1 MKENKVVRYDRN
13 KNKVMVNVTQVGDI
27 LDGEQVI
34 GTTDNLHKQEYIPEA
49 MQRIYVGITQQI
61 IQGEKQLKEVK
72 LRQATNHLKFDY
84 DELVE
89 LKQKI
94 AELKTLDQM
103 EQDKEGLKNIEESIK
118 RLKKDALQLKP
129 VIQKLRKTK

>member
-13 KNKVMVNVTQVGDI
+13 KNKVVVNVTQVGDI
-27 LDGEQVI
+27 LDGERVI
-34 GTTDNLHKQEYIPEA
+34 GHTDNKFFQEYNPAE
-49 MQRIYVGITQQI
+49 MQRIYAGITQQI
-61 IQGEKQLKEVK
+61 VQGEKQLKDAK

-89 LKQKI
+89 LKQKM

-103 EQDKEGLKNIEESIK
+103 EQDKEGIKNIQENIK

-129 VIQKLRKTK
+129 IIQKLRK